1 MTEIEDFSS
10 EPTTVNQFQSQISTN
25 NGMQSSDM
33 SETSSNSSR
42 KRKSKGKKLSFKR
55 RNPSVVVRRHRANN
69 VDTIGL
75 PLGMSFAAVMA
86 QVNAPLKVC
95 FLKFFC
101 SS

>member
-1 MTEIEDFSS
+1 M
-10 EPTTVNQFQSQISTN
+10 N

-42 KRKSKGKKLSFKR
+42 KRKGKGKKVSFKR

-86 QVNAPLKVC
+86 QVKAHLKVC
-95 FLKFFC
+95 FLKFSLFLLKFA
-101 SS
+101 S